1 MQWSLGSSGQEG
13 HAHRRA
19 SQLHVPGCLESSQ
32 AHSHFSAP
40 QTAWTLCSDLWWR
53 ERTCCLFWQKEERNK
68 HLSTHPLYQ
77 SGCWIFLI
85 YFFSFPTPNCNCSTL
100 MRSNGEVP
108 SSCLKG
114 MQLVGGFYL
123 LPRTSTLAEGPARI
137 AA

>member
-1 MQWSLGSSGQEG
+1 MLLVLAKGGKEQTSEYTPF
-13 HAHRRA
+13 
-19 SQLHVPGCLESSQ
+19 VPVRVL
-32 AHSHFSAP
+32 
-40 QTAWTLCSDLWWR
+40 D
-53 ERTCCLFWQKEERNK
+53 
-68 HLSTHPLYQ
+68 
-77 SGCWIFLI
+77 IFNL
-85 YFFSFPTPNCNCSTL
+85 FFSFPTPNCNCSTL